1 MRELIEFPRRQPPG
15 LYHLAVGDAL
25 VTAVNDGTFQA
36 SFDLIVGIDHSECER
51 LEKAA
56 FRPVPPKMTMNAFL
70 VQMAGRRVLIDTG
83 CGVSM
88 GPTLGML
95 TDNLRSMGLEPDDID
110 TVLMTHLHPDHVN
123 GLIDEH
129 GQAVFPKAEIVVNEA
144 ELNFFRDPDSP
155 SRSPPET
162 LDFFEGARLATAP
175 YADRIRTVRD
185 GPVLPGVTAV
195 TQAGHTPGQTAW
207 LIESGS
213 EFPHDLGR
221 CCAYAKPADGRT
233 PGRDGARHRSR
244 ASGRDAE
251 ARSGNGG
258 DGPDPRRRHSF
269 RLSRDRPY
277 RAPSELASDLFR
289 RCGGRSSE
297 QRGKRSAAIALVG
310 GHATQN

>member
-15 LYHLAVGDAL
+15 LYHLVVGDAL

-70 VQMAGRRVLIDTG
+70 VQMAGRRMLIDTG

-95 TDNLRSMGLEPDDID
+95 TDNLRSMGVEPDDID

-129 GQAVFPKAEIVVNEA
+129 GQAVFPKAEVVVNEA
-144 ELNFFRDPDSP
+144 DLDFFRDPDSP
-155 SRSPPET
+155 RRSPPET
-162 LDFFEGARLATAP
+162 LEFFEGARLATAP

-185 GPVLPGVTAV
+185 GPALPGVTAV

-213 EFPHDLGR
+213 DSLMIWGDVVHMPNLQMAAPQAGTVLDFDREQAVATRKRALEMAATDRIRVAGTHFDFPAIGHIER
-221 CCAYAKPADGRT
+221 
-233 PGRDGARHRSR
+233 R
-244 ASGRDAE
+244 AIGFGFVPE
-251 ARSGNGG
+251 
-258 DGPDPRRRHSF
+258 
-269 RLSRDRPY
+269 LW
-277 RAPSELASDLFR
+277 RA
-289 RCGGRSSE
+289 
-297 QRGKRSAAIALVG
+297 VV
-310 GHATQN
+310 

>member
-1 MRELIEFPRRQPPG
+1 MRELIEFPQRQPPG
-15 LYHLAVGDAL
+15 LYHLVVGDAL
-25 VTAVNDGTFQA
+25 VTAVNDGTYQA

-56 FRPVPPKMTMNAFL
+56 FRAVPPKMTMNAFL
-70 VQMAGRRVLIDTG
+70 VQMAGRRMLIDTG

-95 TDNLRSMGLEPDDID
+95 TDNLRSMGIGPDEID

-123 GLIDEH
+123 GLVDEH
-129 GQAVFPKAEIVVNEA
+129 GQAVFPKAELVMNEA

-162 LDFFEGARLATAP
+162 LEFFEGARLATAP

-213 EFPHDLGR
+213 DSLMIWGDVVHMPNLQMAAPQAGTVLDIDHGQAVATRKRALEMAATDRIRVAGTHFDFPAIGHIER
-221 CCAYAKPADGRT
+221 
-233 PGRDGARHRSR
+233 R
-244 ASGRDAE
+244 AIGFGFVPE
-251 ARSGNGG
+251 VW
-258 DGPDPRRRHSF
+258 
-269 RLSRDRPY
+269 
-277 RAPSELASDLFR
+277 RA
-289 RCGGRSSE
+289 
-297 QRGKRSAAIALVG
+297 IV
-310 GHATQN
+310 

>member
-1 MRELIEFPRRQPPG
+1 MIGEEVWRFSMRELIEFPRRQPPG
-15 LYHLAVGDAL
+15 LYHLVIGDAL

-36 SFDLIVGIDHSECER
+36 SFDLIVGIGHSECER

-95 TDNLRSMGLEPDDID
+95 TDNLRSMGIEPDDID

-162 LDFFEGARLATAP
+162 LDFFESARLATAP

-185 GPVLPGVTAV
+185 GSVLPGVTAV

-213 EFPHDLGR
+213 DSLMIWGDVVHMPNLQMAAPQAGTVLDVDRGQAVATRKRALEMAATDQIRVAGTHFDFPAIGHIERRGTGFGFV
-221 CCAYAKPADGRT
+221 PEVW
-233 PGRDGARHRSR
+233 R
-244 ASGRDAE
+244 A
-251 ARSGNGG
+251 
-258 DGPDPRRRHSF
+258 
-269 RLSRDRPY
+269 
-277 RAPSELASDLFR
+277 
-289 RCGGRSSE
+289 
-297 QRGKRSAAIALVG
+297 IV
-310 GHATQN
+310 

>member
-1 MRELIEFPRRQPPG
+1 MIGEEVWRFSMRELIEFPRRQPPG
-15 LYHLAVGDAL
+15 LYHLVIGDAL

-36 SFDLIVGIDHSECER
+36 SFDLIVGIGHSECER

-95 TDNLRSMGLEPDDID
+95 TDNLRSMGIEPDDID

-185 GPVLPGVTAV
+185 GSVLPGVTAV

-213 EFPHDLGR
+213 DSLMIW
-221 CCAYAKPADGRT
+221 
-233 PGRDGARHRSR
+233 
-244 ASGRDAE
+244 
-251 ARSGNGG
+251 G
-258 DGPDPRRRHSF
+258 DVVHMPNLQMAAPQAGTVLDV
-269 RLSRDRPY
+269 DR
-277 RAPSELASDLFR
+277 
-289 RCGGRSSE
+289 G
-297 QRGKRSAAIALVG
+297 QAIATRKRALEMAATDQIRVAG
-310 GHATQN
+310 THFDFPAIGHIERRGPGFGFVPEVWRAVV